1 MEVQKLKL
9 SKESMRL
16 YAVTDRMWLGSNSLA
31 EQVEECIRGG
41 ATFIQLREKDIT
53 FDEYIALANKIKKV
67 TDKYK
72 IPFVI
77 NDDVDVAIACG
88 ADGVHVGQQD
98 MHAADVRNKVG
109 DKILGVSTQTVE
121 QAVLAEKMGADYIGV
136 GAVFSTSTK
145 LDANAVSYET
155 LKAICNAVSI
165 PVVAIGGITKDNIVQ
180 LKGSGAN
187 GVAVVSAIF
196 AQDNI
201 YEASKELRRIS
212 DRCFG

>member
-31 EQVEECIRGG
+31 EQVEDCIRGG

-53 FDEYIALANKIKKV
+53 FDEYVALAKEIKKV
-67 TDKYK
+67 ADKYK

-98 MHAADVRNKVG
+98 MQAADVRNIIG
-109 DKILGVSTQTVE
+109 DKVLGISAQTVE
-121 QAVLAEKMGADYIGV
+121 QAVLAEQMGADYIGV
-136 GAVFSTSTK
+136 GAVFTTSTK
-145 LDANAVSYET
+145 LDADAVSYET
-155 LKAICNAVSI
+155 LKAICQAVSI
-165 PVVAIGGITKDNIVQ
+165 PVVAIGGITKHNIVQ
-180 LKGSGAN
+180 LKGSGAD

-196 AQDNI
+196 AQDSI
-201 YEASKELRRIS
+201 YEASRELRGIS
-212 DRCFG
+212 DGCFG

>member
-1 MEVQKLKL
+1 MLKLKL

-16 YAVTDRMWLGSNSLA
+16 YAVTDRMWLGNNLLA

-53 FDEYIALANKIKKV
+53 FDEYLALANEIKKV

-88 ADGVHVGQQD
+88 ADGVHVGQRD
-98 MHAADVRNKVG
+98 MQADDVRNKIG
-109 DKILGVSTQTVE
+109 DKILGVSAQTVE

-136 GAVFSTSTK
+136 GAVFSTTTK
-145 LDANAVSYET
+145 LDANAVCIET
-155 LKAICNAVSI
+155 VKAICQAVSI
-165 PVVAIGGITKDNIVQ
+165 PVVAIGGITKQNIMQ
-180 LKGSGAN
+180 LKGSGVD
-187 GVAVVSAIF
+187 GIAVVSAIF
-196 AQDNI
+196 AEDNI
-201 YEASKELRRIS
+201 FEAAREIRGLS
-212 DRCFG
+212 DSCFG